1 MERLRHAARTDA
13 VIFTGDDS
21 MSGQWETFGRNLID
35 EVNHATNYRVPLDR
49 RMMRPSLIFWMT
61 LAALAA
67 FLVSLY
73 EEGQDAKLLNGLSA
87 IGAAGIFLL
96 TYIQWR
102 LARQEASFEKYYDRM
117 VGTIENVRQCGLEE
131 AGEDRNRRLDHLRNI
146 RVFDQIDNI
155 EYVFGKYRL
164 GYIDTDVLDR
174 ATRNFWSECQ
184 QDWFV
189 EKVVFRLKTIH
200 TYQPDTVAA
209 AKYILKHRSDVF

>member
-1 MERLRHAARTDA
+1 MVFAE
-13 VIFTGDDS
+13 DDS
-21 MSGQWETFGRNLID
+21 MSGQWKTFSRNLIN
-35 EVNHATNYRVPLDR
+35 EVNRATNYRAPLDR
-49 RMMRPSLIFWMT
+49 RIVQPALIFLMIP
-61 LAALAA
+61 AAIAA

-73 EEGQDAKLLNGLSA
+73 TEGEDAETLKGLSA

-117 VGTIENVRQCGLEE
+117 AVTIENIRQCGLEE
-131 AGEDRNRRLDHLRNI
+131 AGEDRNQRLDHLRNI
-146 RVFDQIDNI
+146 RVFNQIDNI

-164 GYIDTDVLDR
+164 GYIDTDILDR
-174 ATRNFWSECQ
+174 AIRNFWSECQ

-189 EKVVFRLKTIH
+189 DKVVFWLKTIH

-209 AKYILKHRSDVF
+209 ANYILKHRSDVF